1 MAADEPPYLTVGT
14 DVSAK
19 YKGAFCEAKIKKVNR
34 MVKCKIT
41 FKNNQGNVIVT
52 DDQLRGTLRV
62 GAHVEAKHPEKNQYI
77 EAVINKIIDY
87 SQYTVVFDDGDE
99 TTLRRTSLCLKSGR
113 HFAESETLDQL
124 PLTNPEHFGTPVMG
138 TKAKR
143 KRRSTLNSAS
153 IDDDSSDDESARRQK
168 KIVRRKD
175 RDSDVGKV
183 ICYEVG
189 DKRKKDSWL
198 PCLIVSS
205 SAQENLK
212 INQKEDYLIRSFK
225 DGKFYQVP
233 KKDVKEFTKDTG
245 AKTESAS
252 LKAAVEKAMLYLE
265 KGELPSNWD
274 KALLMGLNAPS
285 GDDDSQDS
293 DSDTSDDEPSE
304 EKDRFVAQLY
314 KFMDERGTPI
324 NRAPTVGNRDLN
336 LYKLFKIVHKIGG
349 YNRVTNQNAW
359 KSVHIKMGLPP
370 LNSSSSNQIKL
381 AYKRYLH
388 SFEDFNRKLG
398 CTMAMTI
405 RSSRARQRS
414 DRNFI
419 MTRNRN
425 HHDLPPK
432 GKHDS
437 KDKNPEEKYKLE
449 EDNSKEKVTKS
460 NNNKEVDSEQ
470 IKIEDKNKSKEE
482 SNTRGVRTREDKR
495 REKAE
500 SPDKR
505 DGKQTVKN
513 EIKDDDKN
521 KKESLKDKKEKNSKE
536 RKDEKTSKDKKDE
549 KVANEHD
556 NKIEE
561 DNKGKTENNSTQKKQ
576 YKKKSQQSNEKSLSD
591 NKKDNSDEEND
602 GNGDEDVEIGDRV
615 KVKYG
620 RGRVH
625 KIYEAKVLKVDRENG
640 DRKFYVHYTGW
651 NTRYDE
657 WVKKKRIMENVS
669 ERSLSG
675 KKKKLA
681 ASLKGMSTK
690 TPGRRGRPPNSVRL
704 ANLTENS
711 VLLRKNS
718 SSSITSSASNSR
730 TMRSDRNGLS
740 ESPFANGL
748 EPRRRSRKKSG
759 VSSIS
764 NVETSPEADSD
775 DHENSE
781 FESLKM
787 NLEEKLKQS
796 NVEESKENEEKQ
808 NINDIQLS
816 DITTISN
823 ISVSENENSQGIHS
837 EVKEN
842 DNSNLDQELKILPDI
857 KLETC
862 EVPELSIENIIP
874 NKEETKENEL
884 ILMKFEDTI
893 NFVKKESAE
902 IEEEPVCEIN
912 SENKD
917 KSEIIENKTEET
929 NDLQLVEDICCQQI
943 DSEKENIKNEENQI
957 EINNDDDDDD
967 KQDIPFPE
975 VIPEIPKIEEENDG
989 KIINFETNN
998 DKCIEQEE
1006 ELPKII
1012 KKREFVEDDD
1022 SLVSIKCPKLE
1033 CEAPQE
1039 LNVLEESNQSFSSKN
1054 EICRND
1060 DHYLK
1065 NSLNDMSTDSKEEKS
1080 IPLDSVSVE
1089 LPQLESISCNK
1100 EEIEMFT
1107 EHKSQYDSEEII
1119 NEQKLLEKALQEQ
1132 QEPSKEEPL
1141 SVLTE
1146 MWEIKTKI
1154 ENSEVKEGS
1163 PHIEQN
1169 ITEVPKLEEVFSSKK
1184 DIKKKKSKGLKLEKK
1199 SVPNENQNKDD
1210 GKNKSK
1216 KKCKVESEDNEK
1228 PKILEGKFKQK
1239 KFKNKT
1245 KKRIEKSEV
1254 NSENDI
1260 KPADNKE
1267 ELNDKTKKEKKKK
1280 DDKKSK
1286 LEIKNEPDI
1295 KTADNFK
1302 KEKKKGKKN
1311 KDKFCNEKKTEKS
1324 KKKKKLHNDVEIIET
1339 DSEKEANTKLDPDKI
1354 KLKKGKKKKKSKDN
1368 ISEDTSELKP
1378 PKDGNNVY
1386 KKQEKKLK
1394 LEITENIAV
1403 QESVP
1408 VPKFE
1413 NETEQ
1418 NIAFLLCEEKV
1429 PASPVGNEE
1438 LPLSTTSHISQIE
1451 DLVANSTPAA
1461 LAASEVLA
1469 TISESVSNAA
1479 LTYPKGIN
1487 HMLVTEAANR
1497 HESEVAAVLD
1507 NTPPNTPDSTE
1518 LALYNSPIQES
1529 YSLHDGE
1536 STRSGRDSADG
1547 DSDSLHLHIDPT
1559 KLDIA
1564 ESEDSLVFPSLPNS
1578 SLNVEKNNQANIKPG
1593 NTSKR
1598 HRNEL
1603 DEISPSKRKKKN
1615 NKRLSSSNDSSKSG
1629 INRKMPFSKCIK
1641 GELITEGSSADYR
1654 SNIFSSHTITSSS
1667 SNESLPR
1674 PSKFNFDVHLD
1685 ESMDSDKRIA
1695 ILQETLLQIKKVYM
1709 TLKAE
1714 VALIDRR
1721 RKKAKR
1727 KEKEAAAQ
1735 SSTSVSQLMEVQ
1747 CSS

>member
-41 FKNNQGNVIVT
+41 FKNNQGNVILT

-143 KRRSTLNSAS
+143 KRRSTMNSAS
-153 IDDDSSDDESARRQK
+153 IDDDSSDDESARRQQK
-168 KIVRRKD
+168 VIRRKD
-175 RDSDVGKV
+175 RESDIGKV
-183 ICYEVG
+183 IIYEVG

-198 PCLIVSS
+198 PCLVVSPS
-205 SAQENLK
+205 SQENMK
-212 INQKEDYLIRSFK
+212 ISQKEDYLIRSFK

-245 AKTESAS
+245 SKSESSNLKTAI
-252 LKAAVEKAMLYLE
+252 EKAVLYLE
-265 KGELPSNWD
+265 KGELPSSWD
-274 KALLMGLNAPS
+274 KTLLMGLNVPS

-359 KSVHIKMGLPP
+359 KSVHVKMGLP
-370 LNSSSSNQIKL
+370 LVNSSSSNQIKS

-388 SFEDFNRKLG
+388 SFEDFYRKLG

-405 RSSRARQRS
+405 RSSRTRQRS

-419 MTRNRN
+419 MTRNRKQDN
-425 HHDLPPK
+425 K
-432 GKHDS
+432 E
-437 KDKNPEEKYKLE
+437 KNSEDKYKLE
-449 EDNSKEKVTKS
+449 EDNNKDKVAKS
-460 NNNKEVDSEQ
+460 NNTKEVDSEQ
-470 IKIEDKNKSKEE
+470 CKVDDKNKSKDE
-482 SNTRGVRTREDKR
+482 SNRVRTREDKR

-500 SPDKR
+500 SPDKK
-505 DGKQTVKN
+505 DGKQTAKN
-513 EIKDDDKN
+513 EVKDDDKN
-521 KKESLKDKKEKNSKE
+521 KKESTKDKKEKNAKE
-536 RKDEKTSKDKKDE
+536 KKEDKMCKDKKDD
-549 KVANEHD
+549 KITNEHD
-556 NKIEE
+556 SKGEE
-561 DNKGKTENNSTQKKQ
+561 DNKGKNDNNSTQKKQ
-576 YKKKSQQSNEKSLSD
+576 YKKKNQQPSEKSLLD

-669 ERSLSG
+669 EKNING

-681 ASLKGMSTK
+681 NSLKGMSK

-704 ANLTENS
+704 ANLTDGS
-711 VLLRKNS
+711 TLLRKNS
-718 SSSITSSASNSR
+718 TNSMASSTSNSR
-730 TMRSDRNGLS
+730 TMRSDRNSLS
-740 ESPFANGL
+740 ESPFVNGL
-748 EPRRRSRKKSG
+748 EPRRRARRKSG
-759 VSSIS
+759 VSI
-764 NVETSPEADSD
+764 NVEASPDLDSD
-775 DHENSE
+775 DHDNSE
-781 FESLKM
+781 FENLKIAT
-787 NLEEKLKQS
+787 EEKVKQHTE
-796 NVEESKENEEKQ
+796 EESKENEDKQ
-808 NINDIQLS
+808 NEIDIQIPN
-816 DITTISN
+816 ITNSM
-823 ISVSENENSQGIHS
+823 SENENSTVENL
-837 EVKEN
+837 EVKVS
-842 DNSNLDQELKILPDI
+842 DSSDMDQELKDLSDDKCQILEPCKPPELPDDEI
-857 KLETC
+857 TSNKNELE
-862 EVPELSIENIIP
+862 ESEDVLMKSELTNNII
-874 NKEETKENEL
+874 K
-884 ILMKFEDTI
+884 
-893 NFVKKESAE
+893 
-902 IEEEPVCEIN
+902 EEPVNTEHDKTVCEKNILN
-912 SENKD
+912 SDKEISETKIEEKENAMPL
-917 KSEIIENKTEET
+917 N
-929 NDLQLVEDICCQQI
+929 EDICENQI
-943 DSEKENIKNEENQI
+943 NLEKEDNKYEENQ
-957 EINNDDDDDD
+957 EQINVED
-967 KQDIPFPE
+967 KQDIP
-975 VIPEIPKIEEENDG
+975 IPEIVPEMPEIIKENIDY
-989 KIINFETNN
+989 KPINLDVKDE
-998 DKCIEQEE
+998 KCIEGEEE
-1006 ELPKII
+1006 ELPKML
-1012 KKREFVEDDD
+1012 KNRELVENDDMEV
-1022 SLVSIKCPKLE
+1022 LIKCPKLE
-1033 CEAPQE
+1033 CEAPQKLKVVEATTDVFPMKSE
-1039 LNVLEESNQSFSSKN
+1039 LNVNESNYSK
-1054 EICRND
+1054 D
-1060 DHYLK
+1060 
-1065 NSLNDMSTDSKEEKS
+1065 SLPDISAEYKEEKTIS
-1080 IPLDSVSVE
+1080 LDPIPDE
-1089 LPQLESISCNK
+1089 LPHLETMKCNE
-1100 EEIEMFT
+1100 EEIEVYSESKT
-1107 EHKSQYDSEEII
+1107 E
-1119 NEQKLLEKALQEQ
+1119 NELPETKNNQ
-1132 QEPSKEEPL
+1132 
-1141 SVLTE
+1141 VLTDE
-1146 MWEIKTKI
+1146 LLHEEQSSVKSESFSMLTKMWEIETSKI
-1154 ENSEVKEGS
+1154 ESSEVKEEI
-1163 PHIEQN
+1163 PNLEN
-1169 ITEVPKLEEVFSSKK
+1169 VTEIQKPSEILTPKK
-1184 DIKKKKSKGLKLEKK
+1184 DVKKKKSKGLKLERK
-1199 SVPNENQNKDD
+1199 SLPNDNQNKDD
-1210 GKNKSK
+1210 GKLKEGKNKSK
-1216 KKCKVESEDNEK
+1216 KKYKIEGEDSEK
-1228 PKILEGKFKQK
+1228 SKILEGKLKQK
-1239 KFKNKT
+1239 KFKKNKT
-1245 KKRIEKSEV
+1245 KKKLEKSDTNCE
-1254 NSENDI
+1254 SDI
-1260 KPADNKE
+1260 KPVEIKE
-1267 ELNDKTKKEKKKK
+1267 EVNEKAKKEKKKK

-1286 LEIKNEPDI
+1286 IESKPDTDGKNI
-1295 KTADNFK
+1295 DNLK

-1311 KDKFCNEKKTEKS
+1311 KEKVCPEKKNENNLEKKC
-1324 KKKKKLHNDVEIIET
+1324 KKKKKLHNELEIIET
-1339 DSEKEANTKLDPDKI
+1339 DSEKEAGLKIDPDKI

-1368 ISEDTSELKP
+1368 LLDDLSDLKF
-1378 PKDGNNVY
+1378 PKDNIH

-1394 LEITENIAV
+1394 VEVLENNTPA
-1403 QESVP
+1403 QELVP
-1408 VPKFE
+1408 VPKFD

-1418 NIAFLLCEEKV
+1418 DIAFLLCEEKV

-1438 LPLSTTSHISQIE
+1438 VPLPTSSHLSQIE

-1469 TISESVSNAA
+1469 TISESVSNGA

-1518 LALYNSPIQES
+1518 LALYSSPIQEN

-1547 DSDSLHLHIDPT
+1547 DSDSLHIDT
-1559 KLDIA
+1559 AKLDVA
-1564 ESEDSLVFPSLPNS
+1564 ESEDSLVFPSLSNS
-1578 SLNVEKNNQANIKPG
+1578 SSHTEKNNQVNIKSG
-1593 NTSKR
+1593 STNKR

-1603 DEISPSKRKKKN
+1603 DEISPSKRKKKS
-1615 NKRLSSSNDSSKSG
+1615 NKRLSSSDITKSNV
-1629 INRKMPFSKCIK
+1629 NRKMPFSKCLK
-1641 GELITEGSSADYR
+1641 GDMQINENNTSDYR
-1654 SNIFSSHTITSSS
+1654 NSIFSSHTVSSS
-1667 SNESLPR
+1667 STSNEASLSR

-1695 ILQETLLQIKKVYM
+1695 ILQEKLLQIKKVYL

-1727 KEKEAAAQ
+1727 KEKEAAQ
-1735 SSTSVSQLMEVQ
+1735 SSNSVSQLMEVQ